1 MNNLLAKPLSFED
14 SAPVRE
20 TSEAMR
26 NGVMLAVAYGD
37 LFDYAM
43 RVEEVQRYLVGVRAD
58 IATVKQL
65 LWEETSQTKRLSQQ
79 GDLVCLA
86 GREGL
91 FEVRKE
97 RKAIAE
103 KHWRAAGAYGRI
115 LAGVPFVR
123 MVAVTGS
130 LAVDNLEAGGDIDYL
145 VVTAPGR
152 LWLCR
157 ALAILVVRW
166 AAQRGE
172 HLCPNYFLSQNR
184 LASSSK
190 DFYNA
195 HELAQMV
202 PLNNVELYARM
213 RTSNPWTQWYLPNA
227 QGAPQNRP
235 PGRIKRWVRPAQRLG
250 EAGLSGWVGDRL
262 EDWEMQRK
270 IARFNR
276 QAAEGAET
284 DFCAEQCKG
293 HFEGH
298 AGRAMAEFARRVERL
313 GIPLPD
319 LW

>member
-1 MNNLLAKPLSFED
+1 MTGLPATPLSLEGI
-14 SAPVRE
+14 APACE
-20 TSEAMR
+20 ASEAIR
-26 NGVMLAVAYGD
+26 SGILLAVAYGD
-37 LFDYAM
+37 VFDYAM
-43 RVEEVQRYLVGVRAD
+43 TVEEVQRYLVGVRAGM
-58 IATVKQL
+58 AAVKQL

-86 GREGL
+86 GREAL

-103 KHWRAAGAYGRI
+103 KHWEAAGAYGRI

-145 VVTAPGR
+145 VVTAAGR

-157 ALAILVVRW
+157 ALSILVVRW

-172 HLCPNYFLSQNR
+172 RLCPNYFLSQNS
-184 LASSSK
+184 LASDSK
-190 DFYNA
+190 DLYTA

-202 PLNNVELYARM
+202 PLNNMGLYARI
-213 RTSNPWTQWYLPNA
+213 RASNPWTQWYLPNA
-227 QGAPQNRP
+227 QGAQQRRL
-235 PGRIKRWVRPAQRLG
+235 PGRIKRWVGPVQRLG
-250 EAGLSGWVGDRL
+250 EAGLSGWLGGSL
-262 EDWEMQRK
+262 ENWEMRRK

-276 QAAEGAET
+276 QPAEGAET

-313 GIPLPD
+313 GIPVSD